1 MGDDSSKVGASAY
14 LGPYNPSGKYRASTS
29 KRYYWRPLDYVWLL
43 PKIVR
48 VVEMRNKS
56 VSLINLQV

>member
-1 MGDDSSKVGASAY
+1 MTTVDES
-14 LGPYNPSGKYRASTS
+14 RTS
-29 KRYYWRPLDYVWLL
+29 VVNFITDVLWMMFDCL
-43 PKIVR
+43 PKVVR